1 LIPLACRPV
10 AKQGETKLV
19 EIAAAIAACP
29 RARTSSIYDHGH
41 VRWLPYRSKGP
52 R

>member
-1 LIPLACRPV
+1 MAKHGDAKLI
-10 AKQGETKLV
+10 

-29 RARTSSIYDHGH
+29 KARASSIYDHGH